1 MQLIRLLFPAACF
14 IDVVI
19 SLSCVSLVGAM
30 LSVLVIAVALDGGDC
45 NYGFRIFAL

>member
-1 MQLIRLLFPAACF
+1 MQLIRLLFSAACF
-14 IDVVI
+14 IDVI
-19 SLSCVSLVGAM
+19 SLSCVSLVDAM